1 MSKKIN
7 FLTWKESLKSVPK
20 TFVAYKKDSIAAI
33 DEAKKE
39 RRLLAPLIFTALFFC
54 SCVFLIGAHYRGV
67 DFFIDNSNSFLNDY
81 ALLKN
86 TTVFS
91 VGSSLLLGL
100 ILFAI
105 FYIVYVFTR
114 FVCVMIFSRGTKGKI
129 VLLESIIEF
138 GMNAIPLT
146 AFFLISGVLSDL
158 VWWSFY
164 PLITFLSLFFMIML
178 IRSIFDAVDRK
189 KQKSLLVFVMTVCI
203 FIALL
208 LINAFMIAVLGY
220 SLLTIAQSVY
230 ENTAKI
236 LNTIMND
243 IEIWLK
249 NFIFGFINSQDILN

>member
-1 MSKKIN
+1 MSKKTST
-7 FLTWKESLKSVPK
+7 LSLKESLISVPK

-67 DFFIDNSNSFLNDY
+67 DFFIDNSNSILNDY

-86 TTVFS
+86 TAVFS

-105 FYIVYVFTR
+105 LYIIYFFTR
-114 FVCVMIFSRGTKGKI
+114 FACVMIFSRGSKGKN
-129 VLLESIIEF
+129 VLLDGIIEF
-138 GMNAIPLT
+138 GMNSIPLT
-146 AFFLISGVLSDL
+146 AFSLISGVLSDL

-164 PLITFLSLFFMIML
+164 PLIAFLALFFIIIL

-208 LINAFMIAVLGY
+208 LINAFMIAVFGY
-220 SLLTIAQSVY
+220 SLLTIAQGVY
-230 ENTAKI
+230 ENIAKI
-236 LNTIMND
+236 LND
-243 IEIWLK
+243 IEIWFKSFLD
-249 NFIFGFINSQDILN
+249 GFIHF